1 MRCRAE
7 GRIEKNIIVRRG
19 TSEKIKRLKTVGEV
33 KRLKIII
40 IIKKITFGTRGRS
53 GSICQFKFFLED
65 IKGWQTYS

>member
-40 IIKKITFGTRGRS
+40 IIIIKITFGTRGGS

-65 IKGWQTYS
+65 IKG